1 MIKQKI
7 YIIDF
12 DELFNILDEIK
23 SVLSF
28 QTFNFNN
35 LDIFLKSLNQNESEP
50 ENFLIETKKQN
61 ENKFKS
67 TAIDKNSLFFLEDL
81 PSELSK
87 IIEKINIQLIKKKY
101 NYQSKI
107 NIENYILNL
116 NSRTIVKNNKQL
128 KLTEKEID
136 IILFLNNNTN
146 PQSVAKL
153 QNEVWGYSSELETHT
168 VETHIYRLRRKIN
181 NIFNDDKFIVSYD
194 KGYLIEKK

>member
-50 ENFLIETKKQN
+50 ENFLIVTKKQN

-116 NSRTIVKNNKQL
+116 NSRTIIKNNKQL

-146 PQSVAKL
+146 PQSVEKL
-153 QNEVWGYSSELETHT
+153 QNEVWGYSSEL
-168 VETHIYRLRRKIN
+168 
-181 NIFNDDKFIVSYD
+181 
-194 KGYLIEKK
+194 

>member
-50 ENFLIETKKQN
+50 ENFLIVTKKQN

>member
-50 ENFLIETKKQN
+50 ENFLIVTKKQN

-146 PQSVAKL
+146 PQSVEKL
-153 QNEVWGYSSELETHT
+153 QNVVWGYSSELETHT
-168 VETHIYRLRRKIN
+168 VETHIYTLRRKIN
-181 NIFNDDKFIVSYD
+181 NIFNDNKFIVSYD

>member
-50 ENFLIETKKQN
+50 ENFLIVTKKQN

-116 NSRTIVKNNKQL
+116 NSRTIIKNNKQL

-146 PQSVAKL
+146 PQSVEKL
-153 QNEVWGYSSELETHT
+153 QNVVWGYSSELETHT

>member
-50 ENFLIETKKQN
+50 ENFLIVTKKQN

-116 NSRTIVKNNKQL
+116 NSRTIIKNNKQL

>member
-50 ENFLIETKKQN
+50 ENFLIVTKKQN

-67 TAIDKNSLFFLEDL
+67 TVIDKNSLFFLEDL

-87 IIEKINIQLIKKKY
+87 IIEKINIQLIKKK
-101 NYQSKI
+101 I
-107 NIENYILNL
+107 
-116 NSRTIVKNNKQL
+116 
-128 KLTEKEID
+128 
-136 IILFLNNNTN
+136 
-146 PQSVAKL
+146 
-153 QNEVWGYSSELETHT
+153 
-168 VETHIYRLRRKIN
+168 
-181 NIFNDDKFIVSYD
+181 
-194 KGYLIEKK
+194 

>member
-35 LDIFLKSLNQNESEP
+35 LDIFLKFLNQNESEP
-50 ENFLIETKKQN
+50 ENFLIVTKKQN

-146 PQSVAKL
+146 PQSVEKL
-153 QNEVWGYSSELETHT
+153 QNVVWGYSSELETHT

-181 NIFNDDKFIVSYD
+181 NIFNDDKFIISYD

>member
-50 ENFLIETKKQN
+50 ENFLIVTKKQN

-67 TAIDKNSLFFLEDL
+67 TVIDKNSLFFLEDL

-146 PQSVAKL
+146 PQSVEKL

-181 NIFNDDKFIVSYD
+181 NIFNDNKFIVSYD

>member
-50 ENFLIETKKQN
+50 ENFLIVTKKQN

-81 PSELSK
+81 PSELTK
-87 IIEKINIQLIKKKY
+87 IVEKINLQLIKKKY
-101 NYQSKI
+101 NHQSKI

-116 NSRTIVKNNKQL
+116 NSRTIIKNNKQL

-146 PQSVAKL
+146 PQSVEKL
-153 QNEVWGYSSELETHT
+153 QNVVWGYSSELETHT

>member
-50 ENFLIETKKQN
+50 ENFLIVTKKQN

-67 TAIDKNSLFFLEDL
+67 TAIDKNSLFFLENL
-81 PSELSK
+81 PTQLSK
-87 IIEKINIQLIKKKY
+87 IVEKINIQLIKKKY

-146 PQSVAKL
+146 PQSVEKL

-181 NIFNDDKFIVSYD
+181 NIFNDNKFIVSYD

>member
-50 ENFLIETKKQN
+50 ENFLIVTKKQN

-87 IIEKINIQLIKKKY
+87 IIEKINIQLIKKK
-101 NYQSKI
+101 I
-107 NIENYILNL
+107 
-116 NSRTIVKNNKQL
+116 
-128 KLTEKEID
+128 
-136 IILFLNNNTN
+136 
-146 PQSVAKL
+146 
-153 QNEVWGYSSELETHT
+153 
-168 VETHIYRLRRKIN
+168 
-181 NIFNDDKFIVSYD
+181 
-194 KGYLIEKK
+194 

>member
-50 ENFLIETKKQN
+50 ENFLIVTKKQN

-87 IIEKINIQLIKKKY
+87 IIEKINI
-101 NYQSKI
+101 
-107 NIENYILNL
+107 
-116 NSRTIVKNNKQL
+116 
-128 KLTEKEID
+128 
-136 IILFLNNNTN
+136 
-146 PQSVAKL
+146 
-153 QNEVWGYSSELETHT
+153 
-168 VETHIYRLRRKIN
+168 
-181 NIFNDDKFIVSYD
+181 
-194 KGYLIEKK
+194 

>member
-35 LDIFLKSLNQNESEP
+35 LDIFLKFLNQNESEP
-50 ENFLIETKKQN
+50 ENFLIVTKKQN

-146 PQSVAKL
+146 PQSVEKL

>member
-50 ENFLIETKKQN
+50 ENFLIVTKKQN

-81 PSELSK
+81 PSELTK
-87 IIEKINIQLIKKKY
+87 IVEKINLQLIKKKY

-116 NSRTIVKNNKQL
+116 NSRTIIKNNKQL

-146 PQSVAKL
+146 PQSVEKL

-181 NIFNDDKFIVSYD
+181 NIFNDNKFIVSYD

>member
-50 ENFLIETKKQN
+50 ENFLIVTKKQN

-67 TAIDKNSLFFLEDL
+67 TVIDKNSLFFLEDL

-146 PQSVAKL
+146 PQSVEKL
-153 QNEVWGYSSELETHT
+153 QNVVWGYSSELETHT

>member
-28 QTFNFNN
+28 QTFNFNH
-35 LDIFLKSLNQNESEP
+35 LDIFLKYLNQNESEP
-50 ENFLIETKKQN
+50 ENFLIVTKKQN

-67 TAIDKNSLFFLEDL
+67 TAIDKNSLFFLENL

-87 IIEKINIQLIKKKY
+87 IVEKINIQLIKKKY

-146 PQSVAKL
+146 PQSVEKL

-181 NIFNDDKFIVSYD
+181 NIFNDDKFIISYD

>member
-50 ENFLIETKKQN
+50 ENFLIVTKKQN

-67 TAIDKNSLFFLEDL
+67 TAIDKNSLFFLENL
-81 PSELSK
+81 PSQLSK
-87 IIEKINIQLIKKKY
+87 IVEKINIQLIKKKY

-116 NSRTIVKNNKQL
+116 NSRTIIKNNKQL

-146 PQSVAKL
+146 PQSVEKL
-153 QNEVWGYSSELETHT
+153 QNVVWGYSSELETHT

>member
-50 ENFLIETKKQN
+50 ENFLIVTKKQN

-146 PQSVAKL
+146 PQSVEKL
-153 QNEVWGYSSELETHT
+153 QNVVWGYSSELETHT

>member
-50 ENFLIETKKQN
+50 ENFLIVTKKQN

-146 PQSVAKL
+146 PQSVEKL

>member
-35 LDIFLKSLNQNESEP
+35 LDIFLKFLNQNESEP
-50 ENFLIETKKQN
+50 ENFLIVTKKQN

-67 TAIDKNSLFFLEDL
+67 TAIDKNSLFFLENL
-81 PSELSK
+81 PTQLSK
-87 IIEKINIQLIKKKY
+87 IVEKINIQLIKKKY

-116 NSRTIVKNNKQL
+116 NSRTIIKNNKQL

-146 PQSVAKL
+146 PQSVEKL

-181 NIFNDDKFIVSYD
+181 NIFNDNKFIVSYD

>member
-50 ENFLIETKKQN
+50 ENFLIVTKKQN

-67 TAIDKNSLFFLEDL
+67 TAIDKNSLFFLENL

-87 IIEKINIQLIKKKY
+87 IVEKINIQLIKKKY

-116 NSRTIVKNNKQL
+116 NSRTIIKNKKQL

-146 PQSVAKL
+146 PQSVEKL
-153 QNEVWGYSSELETHT
+153 QNVVWGYSSELETHT

>member
-35 LDIFLKSLNQNESEP
+35 LDIFLKFLNQNESEP
-50 ENFLIETKKQN
+50 ENFLIVTKKQN

-67 TAIDKNSLFFLEDL
+67 TVIDKNSLFFLEDL

-146 PQSVAKL
+146 PQSVEKL
-153 QNEVWGYSSELETHT
+153 QNVVWGYSSELETHT

>member
-35 LDIFLKSLNQNESEP
+35 LDIFLKFLNQNESEP
-50 ENFLIETKKQN
+50 ENFLIVTKKQN

-146 PQSVAKL
+146 PQSVEKL
-153 QNEVWGYSSELETHT
+153 QNVVWGYSSELETHT

>member
-50 ENFLIETKKQN
+50 ENFLIVTKKQN

-181 NIFNDDKFIVSYD
+181 NIFNDNKFIVSYD

>member
-35 LDIFLKSLNQNESEP
+35 LDIFLKYLNQKESEP
-50 ENFLIETKKQN
+50 ENFLIVTKKQN

-67 TAIDKNSLFFLEDL
+67 TAIDKNSLFFLENL

-87 IIEKINIQLIKKKY
+87 IVEKINIQLIKKKY

-116 NSRTIVKNNKQL
+116 NSRTIIKNNKQL

-146 PQSVAKL
+146 PQSVEKL

-181 NIFNDDKFIVSYD
+181 NIFNDNKFIVSYD

>member
-1 MIKQKI
+1 
-7 YIIDF
+7 
-12 DELFNILDEIK
+12 
-23 SVLSF
+23 
-28 QTFNFNN
+28 
-35 LDIFLKSLNQNESEP
+35 
-50 ENFLIETKKQN
+50 
-61 ENKFKS
+61 
-67 TAIDKNSLFFLEDL
+67 L

>member
-50 ENFLIETKKQN
+50 ENFLIVTKKQN

-67 TAIDKNSLFFLEDL
+67 TAIDKNSLFFLENL
-81 PSELSK
+81 PTQLSK
-87 IIEKINIQLIKKKY
+87 IVEKINIQLIKKKY

-116 NSRTIVKNNKQL
+116 NSRTIIKNNKQL

-146 PQSVAKL
+146 PQSVEKL

-181 NIFNDDKFIVSYD
+181 NIFNDNKFIVSYD

>member
-1 MIKQKI
+1 M
-7 YIIDF
+7 
-12 DELFNILDEIK
+12 
-23 SVLSF
+23 
-28 QTFNFNN
+28 
-35 LDIFLKSLNQNESEP
+35 
-50 ENFLIETKKQN
+50 
-61 ENKFKS
+61 
-67 TAIDKNSLFFLEDL
+67 

-146 PQSVAKL
+146 PQSVEKL

-181 NIFNDDKFIVSYD
+181 NIFNDNKFIVSYD

>member
-50 ENFLIETKKQN
+50 ENFLIVTKKQN

-67 TAIDKNSLFFLEDL
+67 TVIDKNSLFFLEDL

>member
-50 ENFLIETKKQN
+50 ENFLIVTKKQN

-146 PQSVAKL
+146 PQSVEKL
-153 QNEVWGYSSELETHT
+153 QNVVWGYSSELETHT

-181 NIFNDDKFIVSYD
+181 NIFNDNKFIVSYD

>member
-50 ENFLIETKKQN
+50 ENFLIVTKKQN

-67 TAIDKNSLFFLEDL
+67 TAIDKNSLFFLENL
-81 PSELSK
+81 PTQLSK
-87 IIEKINIQLIKKKY
+87 IVEKINIQLIKKKY

-107 NIENYILNL
+107 NIKNYILNL
-116 NSRTIVKNNKQL
+116 NSRTIIKNNKQL

-146 PQSVAKL
+146 PQSVEKL

-181 NIFNDDKFIVSYD
+181 NIFNDNKFIVSYD

>member
-50 ENFLIETKKQN
+50 ENFLIVTKKQN

-67 TAIDKNSLFFLEDL
+67 TVIDKNSLFFLEDL

-116 NSRTIVKNNKQL
+116 NSRTIIKNNKQL

-146 PQSVAKL
+146 PQSVEKL

-181 NIFNDDKFIVSYD
+181 NIFNDNKFIVSYD

>member
-50 ENFLIETKKQN
+50 ENFLIVTKKQN

-116 NSRTIVKNNKQL
+116 NSRTIIKNNKQL

-146 PQSVAKL
+146 PQSVEKL

-181 NIFNDDKFIVSYD
+181 NIFNDNKFIVSYD

>member
-50 ENFLIETKKQN
+50 ENFLIVTKKQN

-67 TAIDKNSLFFLEDL
+67 TVIDKNSLFFLEDL

-146 PQSVAKL
+146 PQSVEKL

-168 VETHIYRLRRKIN
+168 VETHVYRLRRKIN
-181 NIFNDDKFIVSYD
+181 NIFNDDKFIISYD

>member
-50 ENFLIETKKQN
+50 ENFLIVTKKQN

-146 PQSVAKL
+146 PQSVEKL

-181 NIFNDDKFIVSYD
+181 NIFNDNKFIVSYD

>member
-50 ENFLIETKKQN
+50 ENFLIVTKKQN

-67 TAIDKNSLFFLEDL
+67 TVIDKNSLFFLEDL

-146 PQSVAKL
+146 PQSVEKL